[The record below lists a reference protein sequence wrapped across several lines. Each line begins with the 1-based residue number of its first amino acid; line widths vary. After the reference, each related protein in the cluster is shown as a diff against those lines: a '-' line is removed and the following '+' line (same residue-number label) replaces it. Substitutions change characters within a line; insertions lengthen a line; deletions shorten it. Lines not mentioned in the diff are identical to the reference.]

1 MNLKKFL
8 AGVFAAASIFSSQ
21 VEASPTCVLVRFEN
35 DTRFHNI
42 DSASVLSD
50 LVVEKLLASGKFDLV
65 ESKPIDYNIESQLF
79 DIRLREIS
87 DVYHAINSGNLNNLF
102 EGSGFND
109 KYAQSLATAK
119 VGQIISPE
127 ITSKIGRAHNAE
139 YLIQGTLVNIGSGAW
154 EDVDGEAIGRGIGNA
169 LSLASG
175 SNSPILFDQ
184 TVSGIGVQVDLRV
197 IRASTG
203 EVVWGKRVVGKKTQ
217 TKTEVGLFIKIGTT
231 KLTSEMYSQAM
242 DDATQKIVNIL
253 IEDRYKLF
261 LE

>member
-1 MNLKKFL
+1 MNLKKIL

-127 ITSKIGRAHNAE
+127 ITSKIGQAHNAE
-139 YLIQGTLVNIGSGAW
+139 YLMKGA
-154 EDVDGEAIGRGIGNA
+154 
-169 LSLASG
+169 S
-175 SNSPILFDQ
+175 Q
-184 TVSGIGVQVDLRV
+184 TRNFSREL
-197 IRASTG
+197 
-203 EVVWGKRVVGKKTQ
+203 
-217 TKTEVGLFIKIGTT
+217 
-231 KLTSEMYSQAM
+231 
-242 DDATQKIVNIL
+242 DA
-253 IEDRYKLF
+253 YF
-261 LE
+261 LDNLLKPCEN